1 MVGHLQSVKTHLL
14 PRAGHNQNRHAV
26 VVNGEGVD
34 VLGLL
39 PREILRAAF
48 VILEHVSVSPARWIL
63 TYSKVNK
70 ELDFAVDDVTYI
82 GSCYSECRNF
92 LY

>member
-1 MVGHLQSVKTHLL
+1 MLFTDIRIVCLTLNVQKQCVAILLTRVVGHLQSVKTHLL

-48 VILEHVSVSPARWIL
+48 VILEHVSVSPAWCIL
-63 TYSKVNK
+63 T
-70 ELDFAVDDVTYI
+70 
-82 GSCYSECRNF
+82 R
-92 LY
+92 